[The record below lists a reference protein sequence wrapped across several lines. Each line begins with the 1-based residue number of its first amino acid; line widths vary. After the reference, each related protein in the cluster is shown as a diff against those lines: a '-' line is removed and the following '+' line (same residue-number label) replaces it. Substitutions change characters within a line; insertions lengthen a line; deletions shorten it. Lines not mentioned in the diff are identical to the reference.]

1 MYKIAVIE
9 DNTDMREN
17 ISEILELA
25 NYQVVVAENGKAGV
39 DLIRKELPDLVICD
53 IMMPELDGYGVLYY
67 MSKNPETANI
77 PFIFLTAKAEKED
90 LRKGMSLGADDYL
103 TKPFKEIELLDA
115 IDTRLKKRKAIQQA
129 QISSQTVNEFM
140 DAHAKIDNISD
151 LAKNARTK
159 DLDRKELLF
168 YAGDKPNYI
177 YYVVQGKIRTYKVNN
192 QDKELVTALYNTG
205 DYFGYLELLQDEL
218 YQEYAAALEDTKLA
232 LIAKDEFYN
241 FILSNREVAAGFM
254 NVLAKSVSEKEED
267 LLQMAYDT
275 VRKRVANALVRL
287 HDKYNEAG
295 KQHFEMTISRDE
307 LASIVGTATESVIRV
322 LSEFKSDGWIQVR
335 GSLVEILD
343 VEPLRGYRF

>member
-1 MYKIAVIE
+1 
-9 DNTDMREN
+9 
-17 ISEILELA
+17 
-25 NYQVVVAENGKAGV
+25 
-39 DLIRKELPDLVICD
+39 
-53 IMMPELDGYGVLYY
+53 VLFR
-67 MSKNPETANI
+67 S
-77 PFIFLTAKAEKED
+77 
-90 LRKGMSLGADDYL
+90 
-103 TKPFKEIELLDA
+103 
-115 IDTRLKKRKAIQQA
+115 
-129 QISSQTVNEFM
+129 
-140 DAHAKIDNISD
+140 
-151 LAKNARTK
+151 
-159 DLDRKELLF
+159 
-168 YAGDKPNYI
+168 
-177 YYVVQGKIRTYKVNN
+177 
-192 QDKELVTALYNTG
+192 TALYNTG